1 MDKQRRGLSW
11 GFLTAG
17 RVHYRPFVTAV
28 IFPEIPYA
36 KVMFWLFYPL
46 LLIYFLK
53 SQGKVVAL
61 PSPIIPTLCLA
72 APSEH
77 HGVGTVFNGTQ
88 QVWKVL
94 GSEHGVQIAN
104 RNPVFCLSIFQRDK
118 YNLIWKCDPLSHGRF
133 SQLCTV
139 RILSPTVDSV
149 FITLEP
155 LFVVLMFCLWGH
167 LKVGCLFNFA
177 EELIKFNL
185 LCITEGICWSFLTAL
200 YIICSWEVFFDA
212 FGSSW
217 T

>member
-1 MDKQRRGLSW
+1 MKKSSFISPSSKRVSYFQSGVLYNWAIDKEGRGLSW

-17 RVHYRPFVTAV
+17 RVHFRPFVTAV

-36 KVMFWLFYPL
+36 KVMFWLSYPL

-53 SQGKVVAL
+53 SRGKVVVL
-61 PSPIIPTLCLA
+61 PSLIIPALCLT

-77 HGVGTVFNGTQ
+77 HGVGTIFNGTQ

-94 GSEHGVQIAN
+94 GSECGTEVAN
-104 RNPVFCLSIFQRDK
+104 RNPVFCWSIFQRDK

-149 FITLEP
+149 FITP
-155 LFVVLMFCLWGH
+155 WNRFCCSYVLFVGTFKGGLPVQPCRG
-167 LKVGCLFNFA
+167 
-177 EELIKFNL
+177 
-185 LCITEGICWSFLTAL
+185 
-200 YIICSWEVFFDA
+200 FD
-212 FGSSW
+212 
-217 T
+217 